1 MAKTTSS
8 GNKRGKRG
16 RKASIDSK
24 TFRPGF
30 ECLLSCVESA
40 ESPMLG
46 SKTRKN
52 CADIAKRSR
61 NITLG
66 RFRPRRTGNKR
77 YVSTCLSSNA
87 DARRQRLEQAAKKKQ
102 AEKKALGPATGSKER
117 SNSVTQPQAADV
129 RMTASQTSTASDPF
143 SFNDPRARTDSGMAE
158 EPTPADSS
166 DLNAAVASAASPTSA
181 EFVASR
187 ALAQLANGVVSPVVR
202 EKATN
207 SNNEFQEVQV
217 NEDAIDDWRAA
228 SVDSI
233 LEKANQLS
241 SARSDAEAHRHT
253 EIPPVAQ
260 AQSALA
266 LAVRRGEL
274 PPGLSPLTRVQQAH
288 LKLTGDIG
296 WLTRI
301 QSVQL
306 EVVKMNLGVLPAT
319 LPEHVAKWRTPG
331 TIVTDLWDASD
342 LTKKELA
349 TYQWRRKVSRDV
361 QRARLN
367 CEKHEGVYELDLE
380 E

>member
-1 MAKTTSS
+1 MAKTTYS

-61 NITLG
+61 NITL
-66 RFRPRRTGNKR
+66 
-77 YVSTCLSSNA
+77 
-87 DARRQRLEQAAKKKQ
+87 DARRQRLEQAAKKKAADKQ
-102 AEKKALGPATGSKER
+102 KKRRWDPPTGSKER

-187 ALAQLANGVVSPVVR
+187 ALAQLANGVASPVVR

-306 EVVKMNLGVLPAT
+306 EVVKMNSGGLPAT